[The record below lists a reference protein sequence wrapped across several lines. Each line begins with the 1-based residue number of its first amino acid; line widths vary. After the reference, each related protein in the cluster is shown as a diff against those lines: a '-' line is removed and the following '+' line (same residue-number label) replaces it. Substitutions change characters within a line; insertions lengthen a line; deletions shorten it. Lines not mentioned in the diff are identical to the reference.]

1 MSHVHGLRTSDRIP
15 SANAQDG
22 GQRANR
28 FFVTVNLRRAI
39 ATLGETEYDLL
50 AEAIRESRQKLHFLF
65 LGYVLIPR
73 SGTR

>member
-1 MSHVHGLRTSDRIP
+1 MSRVHRLPTSDRI
-15 SANAQDG
+15 
-22 GQRANR
+22 

-39 ATLGETEYDLL
+39 ATLGETEYDPL
-50 AEAIRESRQKLHFLF
+50 AESIRESRQKLHFLF